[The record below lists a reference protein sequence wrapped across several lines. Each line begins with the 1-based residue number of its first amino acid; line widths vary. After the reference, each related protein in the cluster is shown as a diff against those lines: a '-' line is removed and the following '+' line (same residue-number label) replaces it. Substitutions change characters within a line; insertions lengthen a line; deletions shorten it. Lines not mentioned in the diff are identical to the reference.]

1 MSKQVLGYGIV
12 LFALLGLLA
21 ALPGALI
28 AIPCWWV
35 ALQLLDQLED
45 Y

>member
-1 MSKQVLGYGIV
+1 MGRALLGYGV
-12 LFALLGLLA
+12 ALFALLGLLA

-28 AIPCWWV
+28 ALPFWWI
-35 ALQLLDQLED
+35 ALHLLDQLED